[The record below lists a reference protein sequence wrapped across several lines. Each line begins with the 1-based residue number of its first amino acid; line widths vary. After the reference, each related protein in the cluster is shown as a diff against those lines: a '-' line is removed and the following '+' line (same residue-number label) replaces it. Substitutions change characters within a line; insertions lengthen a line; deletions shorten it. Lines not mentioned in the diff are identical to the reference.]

1 MELLFLGVSEV
12 FPGEISIWICRL
24 SKEGHP
30 HQCGGV
36 IWFPEGLNKKKK
48 KRGEEGW
55 ICSFCSGRDTC
66 LLLPLDVSRPGSQA
80 SGLGLNYT
88 TSSPGS
94 LACRQQIMG
103 LLGFHNPEPIPVIN
117 LLSSISICILLV
129 LLLWRT
135 LIQQVINFL
144 PWLIHLTSDPA
155 IATCQ
160 NSSAA
165 GKKCRTQ
172 TG

>member
-1 MELLFLGVSEV
+1 MCQLDWWNCYFWVCLRCFQERSAFESVVWVKKVTLTNVGVS
-12 FPGEISIWICRL
+12 SDSLRAWI
-24 SKEGHP
+24 
-30 HQCGGV
+30 
-36 IWFPEGLNKKKK
+36 KKKK
-48 KRGEEGW
+48 GGEEGW

-144 PWLIHLTSDPA
+144 PRLIHL
-155 IATCQ
+155 IQ
-160 NSSAA
+160 
-165 GKKCRTQ
+165 Q
-172 TG
+172 